1 MGKKK
6 ELVPSA
12 PVSRQAAFLQRMKD
26 NGSGIQS
33 ASELM
38 KSWKFVDFFN
48 PKTGLPSISL
58 EWLYGARGLLAGRI
72 IQFRAKYSKGK
83 SSFMYLMYACAQQ
96 RHDAYC
102 LHVETEGAS
111 APADYIAAFGANPG
125 TLAVDE
131 IESLEECIEKIDTTV
146 CEVRGGFEGMISDE
160 GRKLKTKFTEPL
172 DPDNVCP
179 IVIGIDSL
187 SSLGIKAGV
196 GVDVM
201 DAADTPQISY
211 HSKKLREYFRNRVGR
226 FRDTQTL
233 LMLASHETGK
243 IELGKRSFGGSG
255 SDKTSLA
262 QEAVAIHA
270 TYGADLDN
278 RPWVDK
284 AAGRQVGDIITMY
297 TFKNKLSPRNRKLE
311 LYLVSGQGFDLTK
324 TDVEF
329 LMNHPASPFAVPE
342 EPGEKNNE
350 KKPLYRS
357 AHGIHCKALQE
368 KPFKSDEEFLR
379 AFYAN
384 EEILKGC
391 REVMRVRGYGLE
403 FERKYVPPDL
413 DDENADGGVE
423 PNATATAIPAE

>member
-26 NGSGIQS
+26 GGSSIQS
-33 ASELM
+33 ASDLM

-48 PKTGLPSISL
+48 PKTDLPSISL

-83 SSFMYLMYACAQQ
+83 SSFMYLMYACAQK

-131 IESLEECIEKIDTTV
+131 IESLEECIEKVDTVV
-146 CEVRGGFEGMISDE
+146 CEIRGGFEGTVSEE

-172 DPDNVCP
+172 DPNNECP
-179 IVIGIDSL
+179 IIIGIDSL
-187 SSLGIKAGV
+187 SSLGIKSGV

-201 DAADTPQISY
+201 DAGDTPQISY

-243 IELGKRSFGGSG
+243 IEVGKRHFGGSPG
-255 SDKTSLA
+255 SDKTSLG
-262 QEAVAIHA
+262 QEAVGIHA

-278 RPWVDK
+278 RPWMDK
-284 AAGRQVGDIITMY
+284 TVGRQVGDIVTMF

-342 EPGEKNNE
+342 DSTD

-357 AHGIHCKALQE
+357 AHGIHCKALSD
-368 KPFKSDEEFLR
+368 KPFKTDEEFLR

-384 EEILKGC
+384 EDILKGC
-391 REVMRVRGYGLE
+391 REVLRIRGYGLE
-403 FERKYVPPDL
+403 FESKYAPPDI
-413 DDENADGGVE
+413 DAEDADGGVE
-423 PNATATAIPAE
+423 PDATAAAPASE

>member
-12 PVSRQAAFLQRMKD
+12 PVSRQAAFLQKMRD
-26 NGSGIQS
+26 GGSSIQS

-38 KSWKFVDFFN
+38 RSWKFVDFFN
-48 PKTGLPSISL
+48 PKTGLPSIAL

-83 SSFMYLMYACAQQ
+83 SSFMYLMYACAQK

-111 APADYIAAFGANPG
+111 APADYIAAFGADPSA
-125 TLAVDE
+125 LAVDE
-131 IESLEECIEKIDTTV
+131 IESLEECIEKIDTVICTI
-146 CEVRGGFEGMISDE
+146 RGGFDGMISDE
-160 GRKLKTKFTEPL
+160 GRKLKTRFTEAL
-172 DPDNVCP
+172 DAENTCP

-201 DAADTPQISY
+201 DAGDTPQISY

-233 LMLASHETGK
+233 LMLASHETSK
-243 IELGKRSFGGSG
+243 IEMGKRSFGGG
-255 SDKTSLA
+255 ADKTSLA
-262 QEAVAIHA
+262 QDAIAIHA

-278 RPWVDK
+278 RPWMDK
-284 AAGRQVGDIITMY
+284 AAGKQVGDIVTMY
-297 TFKNKLSPRNRKLE
+297 TFKNKLSPRNRRLE

-342 EPGEKNNE
+342 QEGEVKE

-357 AHGIHCKALQE
+357 AHGIHCKALSD

-384 EEILKGC
+384 EELLKGF
-391 REVMRVRGYGLE
+391 REVLRIRGYGLE
-403 FERKYVPPDL
+403 FESRYAPPDV
-413 DDENADGGVE
+413 DAEDADGGVE
-423 PNATATAIPAE
+423 PDATATAPVEQ